1 MDEAHDNNSR
11 GRPLRTTRSADSGMT
26 AHAASDGPLQQAS
39 WSVLLLEDDSQLAQS
54 VRALLETEGFAVQCV
69 PSGAEGLRALL
80 AREFHV
86 ILCDMVMPNLP
97 GDLFYLAVKRV
108 RPQLCERFIFTSGHV
123 ENKKIDKFIQNV
135 RGLVVW
141 KPFRL
146 SELLEAIRQVLGR
159 QQPDLADC
167 AAAACI

>member
-1 MDEAHDNNSR
+1 M
-11 GRPLRTTRSADSGMT
+11 
-26 AHAASDGPLQQAS
+26 
-39 WSVLLLEDDSQLAQS
+39 AQS

-80 AREFHV
+80 AKEFHV

-97 GDLFYLAVKRV
+97 GDLFYLAVQRV
-108 RPQLCERFIFTSGHV
+108 RPQLCERFIFTTGHV

-146 SELLEAIRQVLGR
+146 GELLHAIRQVLGR
-159 QQPDLADC
+159 QQPDLVDC
-167 AAAACI
+167 ALAAACA